1 MPPHIALVF
10 CHVRR
15 RTSLSLYLSFILLAT
30 SAFGQ
35 QPQFLLGDTHVERSL
50 DSNPSGTA
58 EAFRVRAVATG
69 QVNSVSV
76 FLDRSNSAS
85 TVWVGIYTNSNGHPY
100 TLISNGMISHPLA
113 GRWNSVNVPPVQV
126 NRGAIYWLTLLG
138 VNGIVKFRDR
148 TGWCRSETSRQSA
161 LASLPTTWQSG
172 SRWSSCIVSMFE
184 TGTVTTG
191 TGTQGGSVSI
201 SPHTVSL
208 LAGQQQQFA
217 AAVNGLS
224 SSRVI
229 WTASGGT
236 INSAGLYTAPS
247 SGGTYTVTAASA
259 TSGSGSDSAVV
270 TVALPTPPPP
280 PTVTK
285 ISISPTAVSLQ
296 TGAQQQFTAL
306 VSGTSNTAVTW
317 SASAGT
323 IATNGLYTAPSAAGT
338 YTISAISK
346 ADTSKFASAIVI
358 VSAPQ
363 TVIVSVS
370 PAAIT
375 AHPAQQVQFTATVS
389 GISNTAVTWSV
400 TQGSGTITQTG
411 LYTAPQG
418 IENDIITATSQGDT
432 TKSAR
437 ASITLI
443 PQHSVALSWLAPP
456 SSTTVAFYNVY
467 RGTVKGGPY
476 SLLATN
482 VTSTHYTDS
491 TVQPG
496 TTYFYVTTTVDPAKV
511 ESIFSNELQSTVPT
525 P

>member
-1 MPPHIALVF
+1 MLPHIALVF
-10 CHVRR
+10 CYVRR
-15 RTSLSLYLSFILLAT
+15 QTSLSLCLSFILFAT

-35 QPQFLLGDTHVERSL
+35 QPQLLLGDVHVERSL

-58 EAFRVRAVATG
+58 EAFPVQALATG

-76 FLDRSNSAS
+76 FLDSSNQAA

-100 TLISNGMISHPLA
+100 TLISNGIVSHPLA
-113 GRWNSVNVPPVQV
+113 GQWNSVNVPPVQV
-126 NRGAIYWLTLLG
+126 NKGATYWLTLLG

-148 TGWCRSETSRQSA
+148 TGTCQSETSRQST
-161 LASLPTTWQSG
+161 LGSLPTTWQSG
-172 SRWSSCIVSMFE
+172 SRWSSCIVSMFD

-191 TGTQGGSVSI
+191 TDPLGGSFSI

-217 AAVNGLS
+217 AVVNGLS

-236 INSAGLYTAPS
+236 INRAGLYTAPS
-247 SGGTYTVTAASA
+247 SAGTYTVTAESA
-259 TSGSGSDSAVV
+259 TARSRLDSAVV
-270 TVALPTPPPP
+270 TVTLPTSTPPP
-280 PTVTK
+280 TTTK
-285 ISISPTAVSLQ
+285 ISVSPSAVSLQ
-296 TGAQQQFTAL
+296 TGTQQQFTAL
-306 VSGTSNTAVTW
+306 VSGTSNIAVTW

-323 IATNGLYTAPSAAGT
+323 IATSGLYTAPSAAGT
-338 YTISAISK
+338 YTITAISK
-346 ADTSKFASAIVI
+346 ADTTKFASAIVI

-363 TVIVSVS
+363 TVVVSVS
-370 PAAIT
+370 PSAIT
-375 AHPAQQVQFTATVS
+375 AQPAQQVQFTATVS

-418 IENDIITATSQGDT
+418 IENDIITATSQADPS
-432 TKSAR
+432 KSAR

-476 SLLATN
+476 SLLGTN
-482 VTSTHYTDS
+482 VTSTHYTDAM
-491 TVQPG
+491 VQSG

-511 ESIFSNELQSTVPT
+511 ESAFSNEFQSIVPT